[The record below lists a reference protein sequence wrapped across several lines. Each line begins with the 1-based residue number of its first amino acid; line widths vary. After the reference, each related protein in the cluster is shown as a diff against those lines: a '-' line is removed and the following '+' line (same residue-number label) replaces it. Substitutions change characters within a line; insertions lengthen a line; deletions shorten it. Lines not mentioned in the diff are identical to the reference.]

1 MISSLD
7 NPFAAI
13 ALIDKELHIIELTRL
28 GTHLIEST
36 NKTPLKGLRLD
47 ECFSGCDSRKWK
59 ELLQKSITSGQ
70 PFELK
75 LKTGQNKPCQFRF
88 FANQTN
94 LRDQQIAADG
104 ILLFFEK
111 IEPPPHLALQLE
123 MQMMEIAL
131 DRKSYELKL
140 FRELLGQIKRIQN
153 YDEVIYI
160 LMKFICENF
169 LLGHGFFIKV
179 FSDSTLRAH
188 ASSTFSL
195 KESPNLEGLRQK
207 VCLLTENP
215 PQYLLATQKYWREE
229 IPDVFHQLFKIDGKV
244 LTGVLHLPIKFGDD
258 LLGVLQLGHYAPH
271 HGLTPEDVDFISL
284 LLQQIDPFIESAK
297 LFEMSMVDDLTQV
310 FNKRYF
316 KLTAER
322 EFQNSKMNPD
332 HKMSLILL
340 DIDHFK
346 KVNDTYGHIAG
357 DRALKALGEVLTG
370 SARSHDF
377 VCRYG
382 GEEFAILLMESVEIA
397 QLLTE
402 RIMKKLHCTEIELG
416 PGIQYKMTASFGISS
431 LDQSVASLEDWIE
444 KTDRAL
450 YESKKTGRD
459 KFTIAPGGQ

>member
-1 MISSLD
+1 MISSIE

-13 ALIDKELHIIELTRL
+13 VYLDRELHILELT
-28 GTHLIEST
+28 HLAAQLLEPKDQTS
-36 NKTPLKGLRLD
+36 LKGRRLD
-47 ECFSGCDSRKWK
+47 ECISGCDAKKWQD
-59 ELLQKSITSGQ
+59 LLQQSIVTGKT
-70 PFELK
+70 FELR
-75 LKTGQNKPCQFRF
+75 LKTSQQKNIHLRF
-88 FANQTN
+88 FSSQTKLDGQTN
-94 LRDQQIAADG
+94 PNG
-104 ILLFFEK
+104 ILLFFVK
-111 IEPPPHLALQLE
+111 VEPPPQVALQLE
-123 MQMMEIAL
+123 LQMMEIAL

-140 FRELLGQIKRIQN
+140 FRDLLGQIKRIQN

-160 LMKFICENF
+160 LMKFICESF
-169 LLGHGFFIKV
+169 LLGHGFFVKV
-179 FSDSTLRAH
+179 FTDSSLRAH
-188 ASSTFSL
+188 VSSTFSL

-207 VCLLTENP
+207 VCSLTENP
-215 PQYLLATQKYWREE
+215 PQYLLATSKYWHEE
-229 IPDVFHQLFKIDGKV
+229 IPDVFHQLFKIEGKE
-244 LTGVLHLPIKFGDD
+244 LTGVLHLPIKFGDE

-271 HGLTPEDVDFISL
+271 HGLTPEDIEFIGL

-297 LFEMSMVDDLTQV
+297 LFEMSMIDDLTQV

-322 EFQNSKMNPD
+322 EFQKTKKNPD

-357 DRALKALGEVLTG
+357 DRALKALGEILTG

-382 GEEFAILLMESVEIA
+382 GEEFAILLMEPVEIA

-402 RIMKKLHCTEIELG
+402 RIMKKLHNTEIELG
-416 PGIQYKMTASFGISS
+416 PGIQYKMTASFGLSS
-431 LDQSVASLEDWIE
+431 IDQSIASLEDWIE

-450 YESKKTGRD
+450 YESKKTGRN
-459 KFTIAPGGQ
+459 KFTIASTLK